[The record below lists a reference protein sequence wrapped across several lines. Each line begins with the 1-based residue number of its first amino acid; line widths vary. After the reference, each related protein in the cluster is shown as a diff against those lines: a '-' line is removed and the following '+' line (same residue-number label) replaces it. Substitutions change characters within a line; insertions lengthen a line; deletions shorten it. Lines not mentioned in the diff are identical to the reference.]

1 MTATNPESSRRRNM
15 PAEWRRRSAKTRA
28 AALATPL
35 APPQDIDRASPLDIV
50 NWLMKR
56 YCAAI
61 EAEDRKGVAAD
72 ERRID
77 QALHAAAAL
86 ARSAAPYY
94 HRRMKPG
101 DTAPGAVACKHEL
114 IVSWMPPQ
122 YHNDNTPPSARAEAE
137 RPREAQATE

>member
-1 MTATNPESSRRRNM
+1 MRT
-15 PAEWRRRSAKTRA
+15 EWIRRSAKTRA
-28 AALATPL
+28 AALAAPP
-35 APPQDIDRASPLDIV
+35 APPQDIDHASPLDIV

-61 EAEDRKGVAAD
+61 EAEDRKGEAAD
-72 ERRID
+72 EKRID

-114 IVSWMPPQ
+114 IVSWTPPKH
-122 YHNDNTPPSARAEAE
+122 YNDNTPKSALAEEE